1 MIITQGDVMYR
12 VRMMYNGDCLY
23 RWYFSENTYV
33 KNYDF
38 YYSFQL
44 PIEYENYTCVGSKNK
59 VERITSDVDLQA
71 EMIPPAGD
79 KCTVVFYDDEY
90 IHTIRNIV
98 DIIEVNR
105 GDSITNPPIM
115 EDYEEG
121 DILYRFIGWDAT
133 LTNIT
138 TNIFTTPFSFIVNNV
153 IIGYRV
159 DKAIIKSDPINRDII
174 DKIKAF
180 NDTGRDKPIGFGKK
194 IVITIIGILLNNTLE
209 YL

>member
-1 MIITQGDVMYR
+1 MPYEEGMDSAYFTELTAETSYEVGAYYSLNQTSEMSLRKSRQLTYRFHFVGFMIITQGDVMYR

-90 IHTIRNIV
+90 IHTIRNLKF
-98 DIIEVNR
+98 E
-105 GDSITNPPIM
+105 
-115 EDYEEG
+115 
-121 DILYRFIGWDAT
+121 L
-133 LTNIT
+133 
-138 TNIFTTPFSFIVNNV
+138 
-153 IIGYRV
+153 
-159 DKAIIKSDPINRDII
+159 K
-174 DKIKAF
+174 
-180 NDTGRDKPIGFGKK
+180 
-194 IVITIIGILLNNTLE
+194 
-209 YL
+209 